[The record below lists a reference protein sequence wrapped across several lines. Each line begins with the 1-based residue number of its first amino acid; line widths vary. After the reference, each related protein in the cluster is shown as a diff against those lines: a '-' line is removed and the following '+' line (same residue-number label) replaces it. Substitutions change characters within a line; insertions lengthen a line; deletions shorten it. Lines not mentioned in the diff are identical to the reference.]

1 MARPGERDV
10 EKVYFFYGFVGDR
23 GRQAVEAATE
33 VVQQLDVIH
42 LLTLDA
48 VNCGEDQLGL
58 GHGTN
63 VVSVACQKHPLE
75 SLQQTVHLSTVFFN
89 CFHLDQE
96 VHVERLFR
104 IDTQCFK

>member
-10 EKVYFFYGFVGDR
+10 EKVYFFYGFVGDS
-23 GRQAVEAATE
+23 GGQAVEAATE
-33 VVQQLDVIH
+33 VVQELNVIH

-58 GHGTN
+58 RHGTN
-63 VVSVACQKHPLE
+63 VISVVQKDPLE
-75 SLQQTVHLSTVFFN
+75 SLQQTVHSLPVFFN

-96 VHVERLFR
+96 VHVARVFR
-104 IDTQCFK
+104 VDTQFFE